1 MLKNRGKG
9 NIMKEAREKWQ
20 LYRTEENNLHGQSLL
35 IRNYKKQ
42 CWKKNVT
49 HLYRISSLYKYISK
63 GECDIFRGKKIS
75 ESAADLP
82 LWEILKDNLQIEEI

>member
-42 CWKKNVT
+42 RQQNN
-49 HLYRISSLYKYISK
+49 
-63 GECDIFRGKKIS
+63 IF
-75 ESAADLP
+75 
-82 LWEILKDNLQIEEI
+82 